1 MAEVAEGVTLESSSL
16 IGKSLGYEDLPEGTT
31 AAAVVRDGQVLMAGE
46 DVIVRPED
54 HLILFYEAEMV
65 RSVEKFFR
73 VNPDYF

>member
-1 MAEVAEGVTLESSSL
+1 MADS
-16 IGKSLGYEDLPEGTT
+16 
-31 AAAVVRDGQVLMAGE
+31 

-54 HLILFYEAEMV
+54 HLVIFYEAEMV